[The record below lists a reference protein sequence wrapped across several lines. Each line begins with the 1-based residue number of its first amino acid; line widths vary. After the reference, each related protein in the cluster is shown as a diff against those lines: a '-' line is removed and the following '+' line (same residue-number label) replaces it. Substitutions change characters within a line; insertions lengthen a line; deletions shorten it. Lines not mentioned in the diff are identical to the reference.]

1 MHGEIIP
8 REDLASDQFKALGQ
22 AIDRWCASAVEMRF
36 GLWIS
41 IDALEDLRL
50 GEPPRPLAVIL
61 AAKDQT
67 TRLSDWHKTLGDQA
81 TERTVLFKVRMGSSP
96 ELVQTS
102 LRQCIPREL
111 VTDIILADSSIFEEE

>member
-8 REDLASDQFKALGQ
+8 RQDLTSDQFKQLAKAL
-22 AIDRWCASAVEMRF
+22 DRWCAYAVQMGF

-67 TRLSDWHKTLGDQA
+67 TRLSDWHKTLGNEA
-81 TERTVLFKVRMGSSP
+81 TERTVLFKVRVGTSP

-102 LRQCIPREL
+102 LRQSIPREF
-111 VTDIILADSSIFEEE
+111 VTDIVLQDSSIFAEE

>member
-8 REDLASDQFKALGQ
+8 RRDLTSDQFKELGQ
-22 AIDRWCASAVEMRF
+22 AIDRWCTYAVEMGF
-36 GLWIS
+36 DHWIS
-41 IDALEDLRL
+41 IDALADLRL

-67 TRLSDWHKTLGDQA
+67 TRLSDWHKALGDEA
-81 TERTVLFKVRMGSSP
+81 TERTVLFKVRIGSPP

-102 LRQCIPREL
+102 LRQCVPREL
-111 VTDIILADSSIFEEE
+111 VTDIILGESSIFEEE

>member
-8 REDLASDQFKALGQ
+8 RLDLTRDQFKELGQ
-22 AIDRWCASAVEMRF
+22 AIDRWCAYAVEMRF

-50 GEPPRPLAVIL
+50 GEPPRPLAIIL

-67 TRLSDWHKTLGDQA
+67 TRLCDWHKTLGDEA
-81 TERTVLFKVRMGSSP
+81 TDRTVLFKVRIGSSP
-96 ELVQTS
+96 ELVRTS
-102 LRQCIPREL
+102 LRQCISREL
-111 VTDIILADSSIFEEE
+111 VTDIILGESSIFEGE

>member
-8 REDLASDQFKALGQ
+8 RRDLTSDQFKVLGQ
-22 AIDRWCASAVEMRF
+22 AIDRWCAYAVQMGF

-50 GEPPRPLAVIL
+50 GEPPRPLAIIL

-67 TRLSDWHKTLGDQA
+67 TRLCDWHKTLGDEA
-81 TERTVLFKVRMGSSP
+81 TERTVLFKVRIGTSP
-96 ELVQTS
+96 ELARTS
-102 LRQCIPREL
+102 LRQSVPLEL
-111 VTDIILADSSIFEEE
+111 VTDIMLQDSSIFADE

>member
-8 REDLASDQFKALGQ
+8 RQDLASDQFKALGQ
-22 AIDRWCASAVEMRF
+22 AIDRWCAYAVEMRF

-50 GEPPRPLAVIL
+50 GEPPRPLAVLL
-61 AAKDQT
+61 AAKDQIT
-67 TRLSDWHKTLGDQA
+67 PLGDWRKA
-81 TERTVLFKVRMGSSP
+81 LGDEASERTVLFKVRIGSSP

-102 LRQCIPREL
+102 LRQYIPREL
-111 VTDIILADSSIFEEE
+111 VTDIVLGASSIFEEE

>member
-8 REDLASDQFKALGQ
+8 RRDLTSDQFKALGQ
-22 AIDRWCASAVEMRF
+22 AIDRWCAYAVEMGF

-61 AAKDQT
+61 ATKDQT
-67 TRLSDWHKTLGDQA
+67 TRLGDWHKTLGDEA
-81 TERTVLFKVRMGSSP
+81 TERTVLFKVRIGTSP

-102 LRQCIPREL
+102 LRQCIPREF
-111 VTDIILADSSIFEEE
+111 VTDILLQDSSIFADE

>member
-8 REDLASDQFKALGQ
+8 RQDLASDQFKALGQ
-22 AIDRWCASAVEMRF
+22 AIDRWCAYAVEMRF

-41 IDALEDLRL
+41 IHALEDLRL

-67 TRLSDWHKTLGDQA
+67 IRLDDWRKALGDEA
-81 TERTVLFKVRMGSSP
+81 SERTVLFMLRIGTSP
-96 ELVQTS
+96 ELAQTS
-102 LRQCIPREL
+102 LRQYIPREL
-111 VTDIILADSSIFEEE
+111 VPDIMLQDSSIFADE

>member
-8 REDLASDQFKALGQ
+8 RQDLASDQFKALGQ
-22 AIDRWCASAVEMRF
+22 AIDRWCAYAVEMRF

-50 GEPPRPLAVIL
+50 GEPPRPLAVLL
-61 AAKDQT
+61 AAKDQIT
-67 TRLSDWHKTLGDQA
+67 PLGDWRKA
-81 TERTVLFKVRMGSSP
+81 LGDEASERTVLFKVRIGSSP

-102 LRQCIPREL
+102 LRQYIPREL
-111 VTDIILADSSIFEEE
+111 VTDTILGASSIFEEE